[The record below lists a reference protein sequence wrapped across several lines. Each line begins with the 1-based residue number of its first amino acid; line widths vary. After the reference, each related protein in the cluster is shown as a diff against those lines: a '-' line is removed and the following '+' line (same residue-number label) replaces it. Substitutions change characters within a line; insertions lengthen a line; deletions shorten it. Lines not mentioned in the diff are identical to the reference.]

1 MKAQQKKLSGCASNS
16 LAHEDLGHF
25 EEAHHWNIQAK
36 FYNEKFPLVYE
47 SDNIWDSL
55 YEEHGATLKHNI
67 WDSLHEEQGATL
79 KHKCGKR
86 DSSIVPSLFFSHF
99 FGPSIFDGL
108 SFFIPHLG
116 QCSNNDD
123 HHTSIY
129 LQLNDYNS
137 ILEQSMTLY
146 ECLGRCTGICNEPRV
161 TCMKELWTVALPQI
175 LCQLHDHASN
185 MTMMERV
192 IVNGTVVSCMAI
204 YLGMA
209 MEMP

>member
-1 MKAQQKKLSGCASNS
+1 MKVITWETLYY
-16 LAHEDLGHF
+16 EDH
-25 EEAHHWNIQAK
+25 
-36 FYNEKFPLVYE
+36 
-47 SDNIWDSL
+47 
-55 YEEHGATLKHNI
+55 
-67 WDSLHEEQGATL
+67 GATL

-86 DSSIVPSLFFSHF
+86 IVTLSLLSFSLIFLGLLFFYGLSLFLFLTW
-99 FGPSIFDGL
+99 DNAL
-108 SFFIPHLG
+108 E
-116 QCSNNDD
+116 NDD

-146 ECLGRCTGICNEPRV
+146 ECLRRCTGICNEPRV

-175 LCQLHDHASN
+175 LCQLHDHAKQYDN
-185 MTMMERV
+185 DECVMM
-192 IVNGTVVSCMAI
+192 NGMVESCMAI